1 MFDFDAMLRLSDQ
14 LHTILCLARD
24 NEAARPALL
33 DSATAVLDSL
43 SVSLTSKNASVI
55 DDEE

>member
-1 MFDFDAMLRLSDQ
+1 MFDFDALLRLSDQ
-14 LHTILCLARD
+14 LHTVLCLARD

-33 DSATAVLDSL
+33 DSATALLDSL
-43 SVSLTSKNASVI
+43 SVSLTPKNTPVV